1 MKTILKIM
9 MLFCCGLTFA
19 QTTVKGKIVDNNGIP
34 LPGANIIVVGTTTG
48 TISDYDGN
56 FSLVVDQDPPFSIQV
71 SSVGFESV
79 TEEVTTNPQTFD
91 ITMSEGT
98 SLDEVVIS
106 ASRTPERIFESP
118 VTVERF
124 GLKEIKNTASAD
136 FYGGLENLK
145 GVDINTNS
153 LTFKSINTRGFAAFG
168 NNRFVQLVDGMDNS
182 APALNFPLGNLL
194 GMTETDVLS
203 VELLPGASSALYG
216 ANAFNGILF
225 MRSKSPFDH
234 QGISGYVK
242 SGITS
247 QEAAGNNDYTDV
259 GVRMAYKF
267 SDKFAAKVNFG
278 YLKGTDWFAT
288 NYDDKDM
295 LGGTRASNINYD
307 GVNVYGDNV
316 TTNINDVAQTL
327 EALGLA
333 PAGASAL
340 VPSVDVS
347 RTGYTESD
355 LTDYNAESIKADWG
369 LYFRPWAN
377 DFEIQYVGKIGS
389 GSTVYQGAQ
398 RYRIDNFFL
407 QQHKLEI
414 KNDNFFV
421 RGYITADKAGDTYV
435 MDVAGPNLLQSWKE
449 HNVWFGEYVAEY
461 IGQSLGG
468 ATSEQAHIAARQ
480 AAEVGRLVPGT
491 PAFQQ
496 AFDQVTSDTS
506 FLTGSAI
513 RDNSQIYHGDA
524 NYNFGD
530 MIEFAEIQVGGSYR
544 TYRLN
549 SFGTIYADSNGP
561 ITYSELGLYTQ
572 LQKSLELNENLE
584 LKLTGSIRYD
594 KSELFD
600 AFLSPRV
607 SAGLTVNENH
617 NFRASFQSG
626 FRNPDTQALYI
637 GLQTGLGTLIGG
649 ASDIGDRYVRDY
661 GVSQFAQTNFG
672 LPASVT
678 QTGASAYT
686 NSLFGSVAGELSNTN
701 RDVNSNG
708 SNFIGNSNFVKPERV
723 SSFEVGYRGKINSF
737 IIDASAYYSAYNDFL
752 ANESVVA
759 PLYGNV
765 NNFDLTGYDPA
776 NPASVA
782 GLNPDT
788 QQILAAL
795 SNGDFNGY
803 QTYTNSEETVNSYGA
818 AVAVSTKV
826 FKDFDISAN
835 YTYAHLDFDI
845 KANPDFR
852 TNFNTA
858 DHKVKASFGNTDLF
872 TNFGFNVAWRWSDN
886 YYWESS
892 FGDGEIPAFHVM
904 DAQINY
910 RIPSLKSSIKV
921 GAANLLQDEYF
932 TAFGTGFIGS
942 QYYVSWTINNL

>member
-1 MKTILKIM
+1 MKTLFKTM
-9 MLFCCGLTFA
+9 MLFCCALSFS
-19 QTTVKGKIVDNNGIP
+19 QTTVKGTVIDNNGQP
-34 LPGANIIVVGTTTG
+34 LPGANIIVTGTTTG

-56 FSLVVDQDPPFSIQV
+56 FTLTVNQDPPFTIQI
-71 SSVGFESV
+71 SSVGFETV
-79 TEEVTTNPQTFD
+79 NQEITTNPQTID
-91 ITMSEGT
+91 VTLIEGT
-98 SLDEVVIS
+98 SLDEIVIS

-194 GMTETDVLS
+194 GMVETDVQS
-203 VELLPGASSALYG
+203 VEILPGASSALYG

-234 QGISGYVK
+234 QGISGYIK
-242 SGITS
+242 RGITS
-247 QEAAGNNDYTDV
+247 QEAAGDNDYTDV
-259 GVRMAYKF
+259 GIRMAHKF
-267 SDKFAAKVNFG
+267 DEKFAAKVNFG

-288 NYDDKDM
+288 NYDDKNM
-295 LGGTRASNINYD
+295 PGGTRESNTNYD

-316 TTNINDVAQTL
+316 TTNIRDA
-327 EALGLA
+327 A
-333 PAGASAL
+333 PASIQGIIPD
-340 VPSVDVS
+340 VNVS
-347 RTGYTESD
+347 RTGYQEVD
-355 LTDYNAESIKADWG
+355 LTDYNAESVKADWG

-377 DFEIQYVGKIGS
+377 DFEIQYVGKVGT

-407 QQHKLEI
+407 QQHKIEI
-414 KNDNFFV
+414 RNDNFFV
-421 RGYITADKAGDTYV
+421 RGYVTADKAGDTYI
-435 MDVAGPNLLQSWKE
+435 MDVAGPNLLQKWKS
-449 HNVWFGEYVAEY
+449 HSDWFGDY
-461 IGQSLGG
+461 IQTFAGATLGG
-468 ATSEQAHIAARQ
+468 ATEAEAHATARQ
-480 AAEVGRLVPGT
+480 VAETGRFVPGT
-491 PAFQQ
+491 PEFQQ
-496 AFDQVTSDTS
+496 AFDEVTSETS

-513 RDNSQIYHGDA
+513 RDNSKIYHSDA

-530 MIEFAEIQVGGSYR
+530 MVEFAEIQVGGSYR

-549 SFGTIYADSNGP
+549 SFGTIYADENGP

-572 LQKSLELNENLE
+572 LQRSLELNESLE

-600 AFLSPRV
+600 AFLSPRI
-607 SAGLTVNENH
+607 SAAVTVNENH

-626 FRNPDTQALYI
+626 FRNPDTQSLYI
-637 GLQTGLGTLIGG
+637 GLETALGTLVGG
-649 ASDIGDRYVRDY
+649 ASDIGERFQRDY
-661 GVSQFAQTNFG
+661 AVSQFAQNNLG
-672 LPASVT
+672 QPSSIT
-678 QTGASAYT
+678 QTADAAYT
-686 NSLFGSVAGELSNTN
+686 NSLFVSVAGELSNTN
-701 RDVNSNG
+701 RDINSNG
-708 SNFIGNSNFVKPERV
+708 SSFIGNSNYVKPERV
-723 SSFEVGYRGKINSF
+723 SSFEVGYRGKIKSF
-737 IIDASAYYSAYNDFL
+737 IIDASAYYNSYNDFL

-759 PLYGNV
+759 PLYGDV
-765 NNFDLTGYDPA
+765 SNFNLTGYDPN

-795 SNGDFNGY
+795 DNGDVNVY

-818 AVAVSTKV
+818 AIAVSTKI
-826 FKDFDISAN
+826 FNDFDISAN
-835 YTYAHLDFDI
+835 YTYAHLDFDV
-845 KANPDFR
+845 KSNPDFR
-852 TNFNTA
+852 TSFNTP
-858 DHKVKASFGNTDLF
+858 DHKVKATFGNTDLF

-892 FGDGEIPAFHVM
+892 FGDGEIPAFHVV